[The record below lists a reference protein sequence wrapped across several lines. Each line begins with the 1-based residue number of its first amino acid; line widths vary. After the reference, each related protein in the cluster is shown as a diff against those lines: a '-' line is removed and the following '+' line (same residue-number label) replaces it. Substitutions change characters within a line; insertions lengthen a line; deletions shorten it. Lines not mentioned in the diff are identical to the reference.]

1 MLFLIFLTLLIVG
14 VGIMLTISDDCI
26 PMSASIFAVG
36 LFAVGLFGVIA
47 SVVVLCVNY
56 IGIDGDVER
65 NQVRYDSLMYQYENY
80 LYDNDNDVGKK
91 ELMSEIQSWNED
103 LVWYKTMQ
111 RNPWIGI
118 YIPNVYDQFDFIEIH
133 E

>member
-1 MLFLIFLTLLIVG
+1 MLFCIFLILLIVG
-14 VGIMLTISDDCI
+14 VGMMLTISDDYI
-26 PMSASIFAVG
+26 AMSACIFSIG
-36 LFAVGLFGVIA
+36 LLSTIV
-47 SVVVLCVNY
+47 SVVFLCVNY

-65 NQVRYDSLMYQYENY
+65 NQVRYDSLMYQYENC

-103 LVWYKTMQ
+103 LAWYKTMQ
-111 RNPWIGI
+111 RDPWIGI
-118 YIPNVYDQFDFIEIH
+118 YIPNVYDQFDFIELH

>member
-14 VGIMLTISDDCI
+14 VGVMLTISDDYM
-26 PMSASIFAVG
+26 PMSAGIFVIGA
-36 LFAVGLFGVIA
+36 LGVIC
-47 SVVVLCVNY
+47 SVVILCVNY

-65 NQVRYDSLMYQYENY
+65 NRVRYDSLMYQYENY

-118 YIPNVYDQFDFIEIH
+118 YIPNVYDQFDFIELH

>member
-1 MLFLIFLTLLIVG
+1 MLFCIFLILLIVG
-14 VGIMLTISDDCI
+14 VGMMLTISDDYI
-26 PMSASIFAVG
+26 PMSASIFAI
-36 LFAVGLFGVIA
+36 GLFGTIV
-47 SVVVLCVNY
+47 SVVLLCVNY

-65 NQVRYDSLMYQYENY
+65 NQVRYDSLMYQYENC

-103 LVWYKTMQ
+103 LAWYKTMQ
-111 RNPWIGI
+111 RDPWIGI
-118 YIPNVYDQFDFIEIH
+118 YIPDVYDQFNSIELH

>member
-14 VGIMLTISDDCI
+14 VGMMLTISDDYI
-26 PMSASIFAVG
+26 PMSAGIFAI
-36 LFAVGLFGVIA
+36 GLFGVIA

-65 NQVRYDSLMYQYENY
+65 NQVRYDSLMYQHENY

-103 LVWYKTMQ
+103 IAWGKTMQ
-111 RNPWIGI
+111 RNTWIGI
-118 YIPNVYDQFDFIEIH
+118 YIPNIYDQFDFIELH

>member
-1 MLFLIFLTLLIVG
+1 MLFWIFLILLIVG
-14 VGIMLTISDDCI
+14 VVMLFAIGDDYI

-36 LFAVGLFGVIA
+36 LFGVVA
-47 SVVVLCVNY
+47 SVVILCVNY

-65 NQVRYDSLMYQYENY
+65 NRVRYDSLMYQYENY

-111 RNPWIGI
+111 RNTWIGI
-118 YIPNVYDQFDFIEIH
+118 YIPNVFDQFDFIEIH

>member
-14 VGIMLTISDDCI
+14 VGMMFAISDDYI
-26 PMSASIFAVG
+26 PMSASIFAI
-36 LFAVGLFGVIA
+36 GLFGVIA

-91 ELMSEIQSWNED
+91 ELMSEIQNWNED
-103 LVWYKTMQ
+103 LAWDKTMQ

-118 YIPNVYDQFDFIEIH
+118 YIPNVYDQFDFIELH

>member
-1 MLFLIFLTLLIVG
+1 MLFLIFLTLLLVG
-14 VGIMLTISDDCI
+14 VVMLFTISDDYI
-26 PMSASIFAVG
+26 PMSASIFAI
-36 LFAVGLFGVIA
+36 GLFGVIA

-56 IGIDGDVER
+56 IGIDGNVKS
-65 NQVRYDSLMYQYENY
+65 NQVRYDSLMYQYENC

-103 LVWYKTMQ
+103 LAWHKTMQ
-111 RNPWIGI
+111 RDPWIGI
-118 YIPNVYDQFDFIEIH
+118 YIPDVYDQFDFIELH

>member
-1 MLFLIFLTLLIVG
+1 MLFLIFLTLLLVG
-14 VGIMLTISDDCI
+14 VGMMHTISDDYF
-26 PMSASIFAVG
+26 PMSAGI
-36 LFAVGLFGVIA
+36 FAVGLFGVIA

-56 IGIDGDVER
+56 IRIDGDVER

-118 YIPNVYDQFDFIEIH
+118 YIPNVYDQFDFIELH

>member
-1 MLFLIFLTLLIVG
+1 MLFCIFLILLIVG
-14 VGIMLTISDDCI
+14 VGMMLISSDDYFAI
-26 PMSASIFAVG
+26 AASIFSIG
-36 LFAVGLFGVIA
+36 LLSTIVSVII
-47 SVVVLCVNY
+47 LCTNY

-65 NQVRYDSLMYQYENY
+65 NQVRYDSLMYQYKNC

-103 LVWYKTMQ
+103 LAWGKTMQ
-111 RNPWIGI
+111 RDPWIGI
-118 YIPNVYDQFDFIEIH
+118 YIPNVYDQFDFIELH

>member
-1 MLFLIFLTLLIVG
+1 MLFCIFLILLIVG
-14 VGIMLTISDDCI
+14 VWMMLVVDDDYFI
-26 PMSASIFAVG
+26 GSAFMFG
-36 LFAVGLFGVIA
+36 FGVLGVIV
-47 SVVVLCVNY
+47 SIVFLCATY

-103 LVWYKTMQ
+103 LAWDKTMQ

-118 YIPNVYDQFDFIEIH
+118 YIPNVYDQFDFIELH

>member
-1 MLFLIFLTLLIVG
+1 MLFCIFLILLIVG
-14 VGIMLTISDDCI
+14 VGMMLVVDDDYFI
-26 PMSASIFAVG
+26 GSAFMFG
-36 LFAVGLFGVIA
+36 FGVLGVII
-47 SVVVLCVNY
+47 SIVFLCVAY

-65 NQVRYDSLMYQYENY
+65 NQVRYDSLMYQYENC

-103 LVWYKTMQ
+103 LAWGKTMQ

-118 YIPNVYDQFDFIEIH
+118 YIPNVYDQFDFIELH

>member
-1 MLFLIFLTLLIVG
+1 MLFWIFLIMLIVG
-14 VGIMLTISDDCI
+14 VAMMSTVSDSHI
-26 PMSASIFAVG
+26 AMAASILG
-36 LFAVGLFGVIA
+36 IGLFGVII
-47 SVVVLCVNY
+47 SVIFLCVAY
-56 IGIDGDVER
+56 IGLDGEVKS
-65 NQVRYDSLMYQYENY
+65 NQVRYDSLMYQYENC

-103 LVWYKTMQ
+103 LAWGKTMQ

-118 YIPNVYDQFDFIEIH
+118 YIPNVYDQFDFIELH

>member
-1 MLFLIFLTLLIVG
+1 MLFWIFLILLVVG
-14 VGIMLTISDDCI
+14 VVMFIISDDYI
-26 PMSASIFAVG
+26 PMSASIFAI
-36 LFAVGLFGVIA
+36 GLFGVII
-47 SVVVLCVNY
+47 SVIFLCVAY

-103 LVWYKTMQ
+103 LAWGKTMQ

-118 YIPNVYDQFDFIEIH
+118 YIPNVYDQFDFIELH

>member
-1 MLFLIFLTLLIVG
+1 MLFCIFLILLIVG
-14 VGIMLTISDDCI
+14 VGMMLTISDDYI
-26 PMSASIFAVG
+26 PISASIFAI
-36 LFAVGLFGVIA
+36 GLFGTII
-47 SVVVLCVNY
+47 SVVFLCVNY

-65 NQVRYDSLMYQYENY
+65 NQIRYDSLMYQYENC

-91 ELMSEIQSWNED
+91 ELMSEIQNWNED
-103 LVWYKTMQ
+103 LAWGKTMQ

-118 YIPNVYDQFDFIEIH
+118 YIPNVYDQFDFIELH

>member
-14 VGIMLTISDDCI
+14 VGVMLTISDDYI
-26 PMSASIFAVG
+26 PMSAGILAIG
-36 LFAVGLFGVIA
+36 LLGVIA
-47 SVVVLCVNY
+47 SVVILCVNY

-65 NQVRYDSLMYQYENY
+65 NRVRYDSLMYQYENC

-118 YIPNVYDQFDFIEIH
+118 YIPDVYDQFDFIELR

>member
-1 MLFLIFLTLLIVG
+1 MLFWIFLILLIVG
-14 VGIMLTISDDCI
+14 VVMLFTVGDDYI

-36 LFAVGLFGVIA
+36 LFGVVA
-47 SVVVLCVNY
+47 SVVILCVNY
-56 IGIDGDVER
+56 IRIDGDVER
-65 NQVRYDSLMYQYENY
+65 NRVRYDSLMYQYENY

-103 LVWYKTMQ
+103 IAWGKTMQ
-111 RNPWIGI
+111 RNTWIGI
-118 YIPNVYDQFDFIEIH
+118 YIPNIYDQFDFIELH

>member
-1 MLFLIFLTLLIVG
+1 MLFLIFLTLLLVG
-14 VGIMLTISDDCI
+14 VAMLFIASDDYI
-26 PMSASIFAVG
+26 PMSAGIFAIG
-36 LFAVGLFGVIA
+36 FLSVIA

-65 NQVRYDSLMYQYENY
+65 NQVRYDSLTYQYENC

-103 LVWYKTMQ
+103 LVWHKTMQ

-118 YIPNVYDQFDFIEIH
+118 YIPDVYDQFDFIELH

>member
-14 VGIMLTISDDCI
+14 VGIMLTISDDYI
-26 PMSASIFAVG
+26 PMSAGIFAIG
-36 LFAVGLFGVIA
+36 ALGVIC
-47 SVVVLCVNY
+47 SVVILCVNY

-65 NQVRYDSLMYQYENY
+65 NRVRYDSLMYQYENY

-103 LVWYKTMQ
+103 LIWYKTMQ

-118 YIPNVYDQFDFIEIH
+118 YIPNVYDQFDFIELH

>member
-1 MLFLIFLTLLIVG
+1 MLFLIFLTLLLVG
-14 VGIMLTISDDCI
+14 VAMLFIASDDYI
-26 PMSASIFAVG
+26 PMSAGIFAIG
-36 LFAVGLFGVIA
+36 FLSVIA
-47 SVVVLCVNY
+47 SVVVFCVNY
-56 IGIDGDVER
+56 IGIDGNVER

-103 LVWYKTMQ
+103 LAWHKTMQ
-111 RNPWIGI
+111 RDPWIGI
-118 YIPNVYDQFDFIEIH
+118 YIPDVYDQFDFIELH

>member
-1 MLFLIFLTLLIVG
+1 MLFWILLILLIVG
-14 VGIMLTISDDCI
+14 VAMLFTVSDDYI
-26 PMSASIFAVG
+26 PMSASIFAI
-36 LFAVGLFGVIA
+36 GLFGVII
-47 SVVVLCVNY
+47 SVVFLCVNY
-56 IGIDGDVER
+56 IGLDGEVKR
-65 NQVRYDSLMYQYENY
+65 NQVRYDSLMYQYENC

-103 LVWYKTMQ
+103 LAWGKTMQ

-118 YIPNVYDQFDFIEIH
+118 YIPNVYDQFDFIELH

>member
-1 MLFLIFLTLLIVG
+1 MLFLIFLTLLLVG
-14 VGIMLTISDDCI
+14 VAMLFIASDDYI
-26 PMSASIFAVG
+26 AMSAGIFAIG
-36 LFAVGLFGVIA
+36 FLSVIA
-47 SVVVLCVNY
+47 SVVVFCVNY
-56 IGIDGDVER
+56 IGIDGNVER

-103 LVWYKTMQ
+103 IAWGKTMQ
-111 RNPWIGI
+111 RNTWIGI
-118 YIPNVYDQFDFIEIH
+118 YIPNIYDQFDFIELH

>member
-14 VGIMLTISDDCI
+14 VGVMLTISDDYI
-26 PMSASIFAVG
+26 PISAGIFAIG
-36 LFAVGLFGVIA
+36 LLGVIA
-47 SVVVLCVNY
+47 SVVILCVNY

-65 NQVRYDSLMYQYENY
+65 NQVRYDSLTYQYENY

-103 LVWYKTMQ
+103 LAWYKTMQ

-118 YIPNVYDQFDFIEIH
+118 YIPDVYDQFDFIELH

>member
-1 MLFLIFLTLLIVG
+1 MLFWIFLILLIVG
-14 VGIMLTISDDCI
+14 VVMLFTVGDDYI

-36 LFAVGLFGVIA
+36 LFGVVA
-47 SVVVLCVNY
+47 SVVILCVNY
-56 IGIDGDVER
+56 IRIDGDVER
-65 NQVRYDSLMYQYENY
+65 NRVRYDSLMYQYENY

-103 LVWYKTMQ
+103 IAWGKTMQ
-111 RNPWIGI
+111 RNTLIGI
-118 YIPNVYDQFDFIEIH
+118 YIPNIYDQFDFIELH

>member
-14 VGIMLTISDDCI
+14 VGVMLTISDDYI
-26 PMSASIFAVG
+26 PMSASIFAIG
-36 LFAVGLFGVIA
+36 LLGVIA
-47 SVVVLCVNY
+47 SVVILCVNY
-56 IGIDGDVER
+56 IGIDGYVER

-118 YIPNVYDQFDFIEIH
+118 YIPDVYDQFDFIELH

>member
-1 MLFLIFLTLLIVG
+1 MLFLIFLTLLLVG
-14 VGIMLTISDDCI
+14 VAMLFIDSDDYI
-26 PMSASIFAVG
+26 PMSAGIFAIG
-36 LFAVGLFGVIA
+36 FLSVIA

-65 NQVRYDSLMYQYENY
+65 YQVRYDSLMYQYENC

-103 LVWYKTMQ
+103 LAWYKTMQ

-118 YIPNVYDQFDFIEIH
+118 YIPNVYDQFDFIELR

>member
-1 MLFLIFLTLLIVG
+1 MLFLIFLTLLFVG
-14 VGIMLTISDDCI
+14 VGMMLTISDDHI
-26 PMSASIFAVG
+26 PLSASIFAIGLVG
-36 LFAVGLFGVIA
+36 TII
-47 SVVVLCVNY
+47 SVVLLCVAY

-65 NQVRYDSLMYQYENY
+65 NQVRYDSLMYQYENC

-103 LVWYKTMQ
+103 LAWYKTMQ

-118 YIPNVYDQFDFIEIH
+118 YIPNVYDQFDFIELR

>member
-14 VGIMLTISDDCI
+14 VGMMLTISDDYI

-36 LFAVGLFGVIA
+36 LVGTII
-47 SVVVLCVNY
+47 SVVLLCVAY
-56 IGIDGDVER
+56 IGLDGDVER
-65 NQVRYDSLMYQYENY
+65 NQVRYDSLMYQYENC

-103 LVWYKTMQ
+103 LAWYKTMQ

-118 YIPNVYDQFDFIEIH
+118 YIPNVYDQFDFIELR

>member
-1 MLFLIFLTLLIVG
+1 MLFLIFLTLLLVG
-14 VGIMLTISDDCI
+14 VAMLFTISDDYI
-26 PMSASIFAVG
+26 PMSAGIFAIG
-36 LFAVGLFGVIA
+36 FLSVIA

-65 NQVRYDSLMYQYENY
+65 NQVRYDSLTYQYENY

-103 LVWYKTMQ
+103 LAWYKTMQ

-118 YIPNVYDQFDFIEIH
+118 YIPDVYDQFDFIELH